1 MFLRPTTPCSVRHSA
16 SFHKN
21 TLGDLKKDY
30 VDTGMVKFVFR
41 DFPTNKPAMDA
52 AKLLK
57 CVDIDERYDF
67 MNLLFEQQLQWALSS
82 ADHRQKL
89 MQYAALLGM
98 PNDKAEA
105 CMNDMDVDNE
115 IIKGLQEANAEY
127 GVDSTP
133 TFVINP
139 GEKTLV
145 GARPYGDFST
155 EIESLTK

>member
-1 MFLRPTTPCSVRHSA
+1 
-16 SFHKN
+16 
-21 TLGDLKKDY
+21 
-30 VDTGMVKFVFR
+30 
-41 DFPTNKPAMDA
+41 
-52 AKLLK
+52 
-57 CVDIDERYDF
+57 
-67 MNLLFEQQLQWALSS
+67 
-82 ADHRQKL
+82 